1 MGRPKPDESLVVED
15 VEREELFERSRE
27 LVAGRSLERD

>member
-1 MGRPKPDESLVVED
+1 MGRPKPDALVVED
-15 VEREELFERSRE
+15 VDREELFEHSRE